1 MILLYD
7 QPSNLPSEE
16 LFHMS
21 SPVPPRPPTTSA
33 RLHQK
38 PDVPAWLRGVYAG
51 LCLYLFLAAL
61 NILGAG
67 LGTFGGESDALQ
79 RLFSYGQNPFI
90 ALMAGVLVTMVVQSS
105 SFTSALIV
113 TLVATGEM
121 TLGTAVFAIMGA
133 NIGTAV
139 TGVIVALANVRIRR
153 NFRRSF
159 TAALLHDLF
168 NILTVFIVFPLEL
181 VSALLHES
189 GRGMF
194 TRIAAMGADIIG
206 LEEITRPNSPIKVIT
221 KPLVD
226 AATAIGDW
234 LMPTSAAAGLWVAG
248 LGLLLMFFA
257 LVFMVKNLRGAVLRH
272 MDGLFRTYFFHTN
285 LRAYAVGVFSTIL
298 VQSST
303 ITSSLMVPLA
313 GAGIVRIR
321 RVLPFMMGAN
331 LGTTITS
338 ILAATANPIAAA
350 MTVAL
355 FHVLFNLFGTLV
367 WWPLR
372 KVPLFLASWYG
383 KLASQRV
390 VYAFIFLF
398 GVFVIVPLLGITL
411 TEAIIRGQS

>member
-1 MILLYD
+1 M
-7 QPSNLPSEE
+7 
-16 LFHMS
+16 
-21 SPVPPRPPTTSA
+21 
-33 RLHQK
+33 
-38 PDVPAWLRGVYAG
+38 RGIYAG

-61 NILGAG
+61 NILGSG
-67 LGTFGGESDALQ
+67 LGTFGGESDFLE
-79 RLFSYGQNPFI
+79 RLFAYGQNPFI
-90 ALMAGVLVTMVVQSS
+90 ALMAGVFVTMIVQSS

-139 TGVIVALANVRIRR
+139 TGVIVALANIRIKR

-168 NILTVFIVFPLEL
+168 NILTVFVVFPIEL
-181 VSALLHES
+181 ITGALHES
-189 GRGMF
+189 GRGIF
-194 TRIAAMGADIIG
+194 SQLAASLANVIG
-206 LEEITRPNSPIKVIT
+206 LEEVARPDSPIRVITRP
-221 KPLVD
+221 LVYGFD
-226 AATAIGDW
+226 NLGAW
-234 LMPTSAAAGLWVAG
+234 LMPTTAAAGLLVAG
-248 LGLLLMFFA
+248 LGLLLMFIS
-257 LVFMVKNLRGAVLRH
+257 LVMMVKNLRGALLRH
-272 MDGLFRTYFFHTN
+272 MDGLFRTYFFKTD
-285 LRAYAVGVFSTIL
+285 LRSYVIGVVSTVL

-331 LGTTITS
+331 LGTTVTS

-355 FHVLFNLFGTLV
+355 FHVIFNLTGTAI

-372 KVPLFLASWYG
+372 KLPMRIATWYG
-383 KLASQRV
+383 KLAARKA
-390 VYAFIFLF
+390 VYAFGFLL
-398 GVFVIVPLLGITL
+398 GVFVVIPLLGITI
-411 TEAIIRGQS
+411 TEMLIRL